1 MLEPSK
7 NNQHPQAKLD
17 LTPVAIVGMAC
28 RLPGA
33 DNIEQFWSNLRQGI
47 SSLGPAP
54 ADRFDREN
62 YYDPEVGKF
71 SKSYTDLAGIID
83 YRPVDRTVCPLTDEM
98 LTRYDKAHL
107 HLCEVAARACI
118 HAGMDPFQLPIRN
131 TGVYI
136 GNTRSGPIGSEMV
149 VASNLPE
156 TIRLL
161 RTISPFR
168 DGDSESA
175 WCEQMMAEVV
185 HDIRSRTVQRRFDG
199 SPSTGACNAAILISQ
214 ALKTNGPCMVFNSA
228 CASSLQAFC
237 QAVLALQ
244 LGHIDMAIAGGASY
258 FHRDTLVLFSNAR
271 SLTANRS
278 CPFDQDAD
286 GLVVGEGAVVFLLK
300 RLDQAIAD
308 GDKIY
313 SVIRGIGIAS
323 DGKGKSL
330 WAPRKEGQIEAMRR
344 AYGTQCQPSAVGYV
358 EAHATSTA
366 LGDATEMEAIAE
378 FFGDAFGK
386 RRVPVGSAKG
396 NVGHTLEVAGLTGL
410 LKAVLSIDRKM
421 ITPVAGLKT
430 LNPKIPWEQIPFFAP
445 MCELPWNMAANEPR
459 VAAVNSF
466 GIGGLNVHVVL
477 EEFNRRQTTDDRR
490 QTNECARLTF
500 ENPLASAAVCRLPSA
515 VSPAVCRLPSAV
527 SEPIAVVGLGSILPG
542 ALNTKEFYQNL
553 MERKSSFRRVPSSRF
568 DESILKS
575 HVFPNR
581 SDIPDFYGGFIENY
595 QYDWRKNKI
604 PPKQIENASPLQ
616 FMILDA
622 VNEAFETGGITVE
635 QIDRKPVGVVVGTLF
650 GSDFSVQLGI
660 TLFLP
665 TLSAILRKRMRERGM
680 DETLI
685 DTILEQYSAALIK
698 RMPALIDETGS
709 FTTSALASRITKTFD
724 LMGGAVSVDAESA
737 SSFAALQC
745 CVDQL
750 RSGMNEMMICIAG
763 QQDMGG
769 GVFESLVKTESLAEP
784 PVVSPFDASAGG
796 SLPGEGCAVLL
807 LKRYDH
813 ALRDNN
819 TIFGV
824 IRGIGVAAGNDRRS
838 VCQEALRRSVAAME
852 RNKDLE
858 EFVPDFVEM
867 ATTERMEY
875 NVPLLDSFMEEVMDS
890 SMKKVCLGTISNQIG
905 NLGAASGAAS
915 LVKSLLGLRNHA
927 YPANVQLERVAP
939 YISRYQESLDVP
951 SESIHWQ
958 DSRPRTAFVNAGLY
972 SFYNIVITTPK
983 EPGM

>member
-1 MLEPSK
+1 MTNPSE
-7 NNQHPQAKLD
+7 NNHDQRMKPD
-17 LTPVAIVGMAC
+17 LVPVAIVGMAC

-33 DNIEQFWSNLRQGI
+33 DTIEQFWSNLRRGI

-54 ADRFDREN
+54 ADRFDKEN
-62 YYDPEVGKF
+62 YFDPEVGKLNR
-71 SKSYTDLAGIID
+71 SYTDLGGVID
-83 YRPVDRTVCPLTDEM
+83 YRPVDRTVCPITDEM
-98 LTRYDKAHL
+98 LARYDKAHL
-107 HLCEVAARACI
+107 NLCEVASQACV
-118 HAGMDPFQLPIRN
+118 HAGIDPFQFPVRN
-131 TGVYI
+131 TGVYV

-168 DGDSESA
+168 DGDKETA

-185 HDIRSRTVQRRFDG
+185 QDIRSRTVQRRFDG
-199 SPSTGACNAAILISQ
+199 SPSTGASNAAILISQ

-228 CASSLQAFC
+228 CASSLQALC

-244 LGHIDMAIAGGASY
+244 LGHIDMAITGGASY
-258 FHRDTLVLFSNAR
+258 FHRDTLVLFSHAR

-300 RLDQAIAD
+300 RLDQAVAE
-308 GDKIY
+308 GNKIY

-330 WAPRKEGQIEAMRR
+330 WAPRKEGQIEAMKR
-344 AYGTQCQPSAVGYV
+344 AYSTQCHPSSVGYV

-378 FFGDAFGK
+378 FFGNAFGQ

-410 LKAVLSIDRKM
+410 LKAVLSIDRQT

-430 LNPKIPWEQIPFFAP
+430 LNPKIPWEHIPFFAP
-445 MCELPWNMAANEPR
+445 MTELPWKTGTNEPR

-477 EEFNRRQTTDDRR
+477 EEYVSVPSPTRVSIST
-490 QTNECARLTF
+490 
-500 ENPLASAAVCRLPSA
+500 RLPKA
-515 VSPAVCRLPSAV
+515 
-527 SEPIAVVGLGSILPG
+527 EQPIAVVGLGAILPG
-542 ALNTKEFYQNL
+542 ALSTKEFYQNL
-553 MERKSSFRRVPSSRF
+553 IDRKSAFRRVPASKF
-568 DESILKS
+568 DESMLKS

-581 SDIPDFYGGFIENY
+581 SDLPDFFGGFIENY

-622 VNEAFETGGITVE
+622 VNEAFETGGISVA

-665 TLSAILRKRMRERGM
+665 TLSAILRKRMREHGM

-685 DTILEQYSAALIK
+685 EAILEQYSSALIK

-724 LMGGAVSVDAESA
+724 LMGGAVAVDAESA

-769 GVFESLVKTESLAEP
+769 GVFESLTKMECLAEP
-784 PVVSPFDASAGG
+784 PVMSPFDVSARGY
-796 SLPGEGCAVLL
+796 LPGEGCAVVL
-807 LKRYDH
+807 LKRYDQ

-819 TIFGV
+819 TIFGI
-824 IRGIGVAAGNDRRS
+824 IRGVGAAAGNDRQSACR
-838 VCQEALRRSVAAME
+838 EALRRSIAAME
-852 RNKDLE
+852 RNKDTE
-858 EFVPDFVEM
+858 EFIPDFVEM
-867 ATTERMEY
+867 ATTERMEH
-875 NVPLLDSFMEEVMDS
+875 NVPLLDSLVNEIADLS
-890 SMKKVCLGTISNQIG
+890 KRKICLGTLSNQIG
-905 NLGAASGAAS
+905 SLGAASGAAS
-915 LVKSLLGLRNHA
+915 LIKSLLGLKNRI
-927 YPANVQLERVAP
+927 YPANVQVKRVAP
-939 YISRYQESLDVP
+939 YISRYKESLEVP
-951 SESIHWQ
+951 SESVHWK
-958 DSRPRTAFVNAGLY
+958 DRRPRTVFVNAGLY
-972 SFYNIVITTPK
+972 SFYNIVLQEYLAERYIA
-983 EPGM
+983 ENVAGESSLEVS